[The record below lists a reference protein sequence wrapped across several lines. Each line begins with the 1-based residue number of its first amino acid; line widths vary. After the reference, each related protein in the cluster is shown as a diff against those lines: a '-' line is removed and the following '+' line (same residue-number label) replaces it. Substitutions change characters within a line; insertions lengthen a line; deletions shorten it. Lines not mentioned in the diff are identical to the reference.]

1 MENTR
6 YSIKELV
13 VRVFTHPL
21 MIVSVIIINL
31 FWGIFGIIA
40 YLPQTTGVFLL
51 FWLFIPD
58 CPLYTILFAGFLID
72 REKMQKHLQPF
83 LWILSMSLIKFSLVA
98 PSLYYLFPAYYHSP
112 PILGIQLPN
121 IYPFD
126 YFHLF
131 LLGQGLF
138 ISAVFLIKSVRN
150 FLIGFSWILLNDFVD
165 FFFLTFPYY
174 YLTHNHMQFFFIVY
188 VLANIGIFLMGVLIL
203 AKNELLKE
211 KLNIFYS
218 SFVGLSYRSAEHI
231 LASRIVRQRK

>member
-1 MENTR
+1 MEDSR
-6 YSIKELV
+6 YSIKKQV
-13 VRVFTHPL
+13 IRVFTHPL
-21 MIVSVIIINL
+21 LIVSLIFINL
-31 FWGIFGIIA
+31 FWGIFGILA
-40 YLPQTTGVFLL
+40 YLPQTTGVSLL
-51 FWLFIPD
+51 FWIFIPD
-58 CPLYTILFAGFLID
+58 CPLYTILFASFLID

-138 ISAVFLIKSVRN
+138 ISAIFLVKSVRN
-150 FLIGFSWILLNDFVD
+150 FLIGFSWLIINDFVD

-174 YLTHNHMQFFFIVY
+174 YMTYNYMTFFFIVY
-188 VLANIGIFLMGVLIL
+188 VLANIGIFIMGVLIL
-203 AKNELLKE
+203 SKNEVLKE
-211 KLNIFYS
+211 KLDALNATFS
-218 SFVGLSYRSAEHI
+218 RLTSKSAEHI
-231 LASRIVRQRK
+231 LVSRIIRQRK

>member
-6 YSIKELV
+6 YSVKELV
-13 VRVFTHPL
+13 ARAFTNPL
-21 MIVSVIIINL
+21 FIVSLIIINL

-40 YLPQTTGVFLL
+40 YLPQTNDVSLL
-51 FWLFIPD
+51 FWIFIPD

-72 REKMQKHLQPF
+72 REKMQEHLQPF

-98 PSLYYLFPAYYHSP
+98 PSLYYLFPAYYHSL

-138 ISAVFLIKSVRN
+138 ISVVFLTKSFRN

-165 FFFLTFPYY
+165 FFFFTFPYY
-174 YLTHNHMQFFFIVY
+174 YLTHPHMRFYFMVY
-188 VLANIGIFLMGVLIL
+188 MLVNIGIFLLGVLVL
-203 AKNELLKE
+203 AKNEVLKV
-211 KLNIFYS
+211 KLNNFSS
-218 SFVGLSYRSAEHI
+218 SFLRLSSRSAEHI
-231 LASRIVRQRK
+231 LASRIIRQRK

>member
-1 MENTR
+1 MEKKPH
-6 YSIKELV
+6 SKKDLI

-21 MIVSVIIINL
+21 IIIILIGINL

-40 YLPQTTGVFLL
+40 YVPQTVGVSLL
-51 FWLFIPD
+51 FWIFIPD

-72 REKMQKHLQPF
+72 REKMKENFQPF
-83 LWILSMSLIKFSLVA
+83 VWILSLSLIKFALVA
-98 PSLYYLFPAYYHSP
+98 PSLYYLFPEQYHAP

-174 YLTHNHMQFFFIVY
+174 SITRSHMGFFIMVY
-188 VLANIGIFLMGVLIL
+188 VIANVGILIMGSFVII
-203 AKNELLKE
+203 KNDLLKE
-211 KLNIFYS
+211 KMGNFYS
-218 SFVGLSYRSAEHI
+218 SLSRLTSRSAEHI
-231 LASRIVRQRK
+231 LVSRIIRQHK